1 MTDIEKKTIKKRAK
15 RIKKARN
22 ARLKEERNEK
32 RKFRTKLLKR
42 IDWYII
48 KKFLG
53 TYIFSIALILSIA
66 VIFDINSKID
76 KFMDHGAPLKAIIFD
91 YYENFI
97 PYYANLFSP
106 LFVFIAVIF
115 FTSKLADNSEITA
128 MLASGINFRRLMRPY
143 LISAALISAVTFE
156 LGGYIIPKGQIK
168 QINFEDKYW
177 KKRKQDVI
185 SNIQLQISP
194 GVVAYIERYE
204 DNTKTGFHFSLDKFE
219 KKKLVWHLTAQ
230 SVNYDSTRV
239 GHWTIHDYMI
249 RQMRGLKEKVKNGAT
264 KDTVLDMEPS
274 DFSMMDNQQNT
285 MTNPELKQYIVKQ
298 QKRGAANLKAFE
310 VEYYRRI
317 AQSFAAFI
325 LTLIGVS
332 LSSRRTKGGMGL
344 SLGVGLALSF
354 TYILFQAISST
365 FSINGNMPPMIA
377 VWLPNI
383 LYAIIG
389 IGLYLRAPK

>member
-298 QKRGAANLKAFE
+298 QKRGAANLKVFE

>member
-32 RKFRTKLLKR
+32 RKFRYKLLKR

-53 TYIFSIALILSIA
+53 TYVFSIALILSIA

-143 LISAALISAVTFE
+143 LISAALISVVTFE

-185 SNIQLQISP
+185 SNIQLQINP

-274 DFSMMDNQQNT
+274 DFSMMENQQNT

-332 LSSRRTKGGMGL
+332 LSSRKTKGGMGL

-365 FSINGNMPPMIA
+365 FSVNGNMPPMIA

-389 IGLYLRAPK
+389 IGLYLKAPK

>member
-22 ARLKEERNEK
+22 ARLKEERSER
-32 RKFRTKLLKR
+32 RKFRNKLLKR

-91 YYENFI
+91 YYKNFI

-274 DFSMMDNQQNT
+274 DFSMMENQQNT

-332 LSSRRTKGGMGL
+332 LSSRKTKGGMGL

-365 FSINGNMPPMIA
+365 FSVNGNMPPMIA

-389 IGLYLRAPK
+389 IGLYIRAPK

>member
-32 RKFRTKLLKR
+32 RKFRYKLLKR

-53 TYIFSIALILSIA
+53 TYVFSIALILSIA

-274 DFSMMDNQQNT
+274 DFSMLENQQNT

-365 FSINGNMPPMIA
+365 FSVNGNMPPMIA

>member
-32 RKFRTKLLKR
+32 RKFRYKLLKR

-53 TYIFSIALILSIA
+53 TYVFSIALILSIA

-274 DFSMMDNQQNT
+274 DFSMLENQQNT

-365 FSINGNMPPMIA
+365 FSVNGNMPPIIA

>member
-22 ARLKEERNEK
+22 ARLKEERSER
-32 RKFRTKLLKR
+32 RKFRNKLLKR

-91 YYENFI
+91 YYKNFI

-264 KDTVLDMEPS
+264 KDTVFDMEPS
-274 DFSMMDNQQNT
+274 DFSMMENQQNT

-332 LSSRRTKGGMGL
+332 LSSRKTKGGMGL

-365 FSINGNMPPMIA
+365 FSVNGNMPPIIA

-389 IGLYLRAPK
+389 IGLYIRAPK